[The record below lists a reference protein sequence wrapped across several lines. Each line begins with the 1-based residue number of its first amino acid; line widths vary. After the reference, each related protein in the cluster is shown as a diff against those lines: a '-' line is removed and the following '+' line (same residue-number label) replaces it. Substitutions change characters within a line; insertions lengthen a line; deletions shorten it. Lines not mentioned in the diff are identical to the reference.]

1 MAKGK
6 LKTQYNK
13 ISPIFVSNK
22 VKSPKLKTVENNK
35 NKGNKK
41 AAGGAMRLVMVQK
54 NILSDPANLNLERAQ
69 VAIKARTVTK
79 AAFEVAT
86 IIELKR

>member
-22 VKSPKLKTVENNK
+22 VKSPNLKTVENNK

-41 AAGGAMRLVMVQK
+41 PWIR
-54 NILSDPANLNLERAQ
+54 IEE
-69 VAIKARTVTK
+69 TK
-79 AAFEVAT
+79 ENEWTFINEDC
-86 IIELKR
+86 